1 MTAPAADDIAA
12 LLASFRFRSRLET
25 DVQDGIA
32 EILGA
37 AYGDEM
43 RREVELGKENRID
56 FLVGGVGLEVKTRGT
71 LIDIVRQAQRYVAR
85 PEVTALI
92 IAATR
97 AQLLV
102 DLPRTLGGKPLVTI
116 HLRSF
121 P

>member
-1 MTAPAADDIAA
+1 MPEADAIAA
-12 LLASFRFRSRLET
+12 LLASFRFRARLEV
-25 DVQDGIA
+25 DVQDSIA

-37 AYGDEM
+37 AYPDEV

-56 FLVGGVGLEVKTRGT
+56 FLVGGVGLEVKTRGSAT
-71 LIDIVRQAQRYVAR
+71 DVVRQAQRYVAR
-85 PEVTALI
+85 SEIHSLI
-92 IAATR
+92 IASTR

-102 DLPRTLGGKPLVTI
+102 DLPRTLGGKPVVTV